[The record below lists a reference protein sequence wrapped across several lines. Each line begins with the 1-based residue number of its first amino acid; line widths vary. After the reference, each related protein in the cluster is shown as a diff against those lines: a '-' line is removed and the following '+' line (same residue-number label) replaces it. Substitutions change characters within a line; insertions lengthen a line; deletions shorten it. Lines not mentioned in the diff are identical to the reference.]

1 MARTPAPAPRPKV
14 RSGAAG
20 TPPDGR
26 PAGPLEPRE
35 VLGGRHQLEAQLDAE
50 HASDLRGD
58 GPVPAVALRDEC
70 DLGEARSTWIARLR
84 EGGTGGLGVVR
95 GREVLVAAT
104 GYAGWQQGRGADGV
118 GRRQL
123 DEPVPVDRLGGGP
136 PDAGIAEGGGRG

>member
-20 TPPDGR
+20 TPPEGR
-26 PAGPLEPRE
+26 PIGLLEPRE
-35 VLGGRHQLEAQLDAE
+35 VLGGRHQVEAQLDAE
-50 HASDLRGD
+50 HASDLGGD
-58 GPVPAVALRDEC
+58 GLVPAVTLRDER
-70 DLGEARSTWIARLR
+70 DLGEARATWIARLR

-95 GREVLVAAT
+95 GREVRVAAT

-136 PDAGIAEGGGRG
+136 PGPGGGGGGR